1 MAECLRCPVVLGAR
15 EQEEREERQRV
26 RQALGIA
33 DEPDPLDPHLSTL
46 DENDPF
52 TTNLCVHDA
61 SCCQAFVHARPAI
74 HPRWLHSEAHHIS
87 LNELYS
93 REPF

>member
-1 MAECLRCPVVLGAR
+1 MLRFECNR

-33 DEPDPLDPHLSTL
+33 DDPDPMDPANGL

-52 TTNLCVHDA
+52 TTNLCA
-61 SCCQAFVHARPAI
+61 ARPSWQW
-74 HPRWLHSEAHHIS
+74 R
-87 LNELYS
+87 
-93 REPF
+93 PFYARICTDC

>member
-1 MAECLRCPVVLGAR
+1 M
-15 EQEEREERQRV
+15 

-52 TTNLCVHDA
+52 TTNLCA
-61 SCCQAFVHARPAI
+61 ACAPAPKLFVHARPATPQMAI
-74 HPRWLHSEAHHIS
+74 VLEAH
-87 LNELYS
+87 LVAQ
-93 REPF
+93 